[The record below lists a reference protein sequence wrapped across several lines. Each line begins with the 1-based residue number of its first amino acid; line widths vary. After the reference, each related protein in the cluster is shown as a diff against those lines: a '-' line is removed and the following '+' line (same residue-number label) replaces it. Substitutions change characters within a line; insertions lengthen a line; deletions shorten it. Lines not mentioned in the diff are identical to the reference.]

1 MAKKTETKKSTAAKK
16 TEKVKTV
23 SVNPAKTIP
32 KNFKST
38 AEIKV
43 SEQLIDRIMGQD
55 KAVEIDDLDLDN
67 QIQIDT
73 RLDIKSPVPTVK
85 TKKQIVNKK

>member
-1 MAKKTETKKSTAAKK
+1 ML
-16 TEKVKTV
+16 KVYL
-23 SVNPAKTIP
+23 TIATN
-32 KNFKST
+32 KNFVKF
-38 AEIKV
+38 IKDTYEV
-43 SEQLIDRIMGQD
+43 NIAAYVETFGNQD

-73 RLDIKSPVPTVK
+73 RLDIKPPVPTVK